1 MLIAKLMLVCATL
14 GDVFLFSVFLV
25 DTMLKKITVKEL
37 FLFMIVQQVVN
48 LCWSHGLYDAI
59 IYVYNK
65 GMHDYT
71 TPLEELL
78 GILQQA
84 VRTGIQLTDEQIR
97 LGNKLLVYIR

>member
-1 MLIAKLMLVCATL
+1 MR
-14 GDVFLFSVFLV
+14 F
-25 DTMLKKITVKEL
+25 DTANYESNL
-37 FLFMIVQQVVN
+37 FLRGDNQYLLLLQVVN
-48 LCWSHGLYDAI
+48 LCWFHGLYDAI

-65 GMHDYT
+65 GMFDYT

-97 LGNKLLVYIR
+97 LGNTLLVYIR

>member
-1 MLIAKLMLVCATL
+1 MSILVHFLLCIRITIYLDVIWGFANNEAC
-14 GDVFLFSVFLV
+14 VFLRGDDQYL
-25 DTMLKKITVKEL
+25 LL
-37 FLFMIVQQVVN
+37 LQVVN

-65 GMHDYT
+65 GMFDYT